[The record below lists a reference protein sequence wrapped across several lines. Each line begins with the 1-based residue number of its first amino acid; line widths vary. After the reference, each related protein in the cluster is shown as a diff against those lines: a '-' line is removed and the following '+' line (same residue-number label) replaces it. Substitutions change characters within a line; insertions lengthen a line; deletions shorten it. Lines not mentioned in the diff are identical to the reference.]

1 MYEWY
6 IEFEEDYEYPQPPQ
20 VLQARLIQDD
30 DEYDS
35 YWSYSVYANT
45 LEEALEKAYVEYA
58 DMCEMEAGIP
68 NTLLTSEAD
77 YDMYEEEDEED
88 E

>member
-6 IEFEEDYEYPQPPQ
+6 IEFKEDYEYPQPPE
-20 VLQARLIQDD
+20 VLQVRLMEDD

-35 YWSYSVYANT
+35 YWSYSVYADT
-45 LEEALEKAYVEYA
+45 LEEALEKAYIEYA

-68 NTLLTSEAD
+68 NIAFTSES
-77 YDMYEEEDEED
+77 YYMYKEDEDD